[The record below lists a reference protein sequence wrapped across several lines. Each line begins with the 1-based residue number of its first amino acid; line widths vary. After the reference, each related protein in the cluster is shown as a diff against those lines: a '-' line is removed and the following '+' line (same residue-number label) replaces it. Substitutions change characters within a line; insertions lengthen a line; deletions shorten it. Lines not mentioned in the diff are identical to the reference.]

1 MGEAGWRCVGEVGS
15 WGGRRAWGVPGA
27 CLGRAWG
34 VGGACAGPVLDVGG
48 GVRGVCL
55 GRAWG
60 VRGACVGAISVGIAR
75 SALLSG
81 YLGKSGHLPRCRGHG
96 IFFNKMYPNLTV
108 KREGGSTSLLH
119 ALALTFY
126 SLNCSLDPSFI
137 VTNMRNVQAILALF
151 KCEVASTH

>member
-1 MGEAGWRCVGEVGS
+1 MC
-15 WGGRRAWGVPGA
+15 WGGGKLGWEA

-60 VRGACVGAISVGIAR
+60 VRGAWVGAISVGIAR

-81 YLGKSGHLPRCRGHG
+81 FLGKSGHLRRC
-96 IFFNKMYPNLTV
+96 
-108 KREGGSTSLLH
+108 
-119 ALALTFY
+119 
-126 SLNCSLDPSFI
+126 
-137 VTNMRNVQAILALF
+137 
-151 KCEVASTH
+151 